1 MTIPNKN
8 KGYGVI
14 IAAVAVTVA
23 VMLCGMISGIVLA
36 VRQRKESAMFNNSA
50 QEMAGYLLRD
60 SAVGLKGAM
69 SALRLCNEAEPA
81 EELSRAALIYAVR
94 AETALEC
101 KSGDWA
107 ESQNKEQFLNDI
119 STVLHT
125 YTPEKTMELSDKLYE
140 YTDKF
145 CAWVTDG
152 AEFEY
157 DGELI
162 KSEGGAHNKDVT
174 EDDIAAAEQAVKD
187 ALNASSCEHVGDY
200 KGHIEFNV
208 ERDGSTGYAVV
219 CGEKI
224 IEFSFMRDEDAE
236 TDTTETAKEIALE
249 TAKAC
254 GYDGLEVKW
263 CEKTGKSISV
273 IMCRSY
279 DGALAC
285 DDSAMAVIYGG
296 KTVAFTAG
304 GCDNKHS
311 DIPTPKV
318 AESDAHKAL
327 RSDTSEGRLVV
338 RKMNGRER
346 ICYEYRYEL
355 EDGVHYVYVCA
366 ENGKQIDI
374 K

>member
-14 IAAVAVTVA
+14 IAAVAVTIA
-23 VMLCGMISGIVLA
+23 VMLCGMITGIVLS
-36 VRQRKESAMFNNSA
+36 VRQRKESAMFNDSA
-50 QEMAGYLLRD
+50 QMAGYLLRD
-60 SAVGLKGAM
+60 SAVGLKNTM
-69 SALRLCNEAEPA
+69 SALRLCNETEPA
-81 EELSRAALIYAVR
+81 ESLSRIGLIYAVR

-107 ESQNKEQFLNDI
+107 DSLNKEQFLNDV

-125 YTPEKTMELSDKLYE
+125 YTPEQTMQLSDKLYE
-140 YTDKF
+140 YTYKF
-145 CAWVTDG
+145 CSWVTDG
-152 AEFEY
+152 VEFDY

-162 KSEGGAHNKDVT
+162 KSDGGAHKEDVT
-174 EDDIAAAEQAVKD
+174 EDDISAAAKTVQD
-187 ALNASSCEHVGDY
+187 ALNASSCEYVGDY
-200 KGHIEFNV
+200 GGHIEFTV

-224 IEFSFMRDEDAE
+224 IEFSFMRDEKESD
-236 TDTTETAKEIALE
+236 DDIETAKKVALE
-249 TAKAC
+249 TAEAC

-263 CEKTGKSISV
+263 CEHTGRSVSV

-311 DIPTPKV
+311 NIPTPKV
-318 AESDAHKAL
+318 EESDAHKAL
-327 RSDTSEGRLVV
+327 RMDTAEGKLVV
-338 RKMNGRER
+338 RKMNGKER

>member
-14 IAAVAVTVA
+14 IAAVAVTIA

-36 VRQRKESAMFNNSA
+36 ARQRKENAMFNNSA

-60 SAVGLKGAM
+60 SAVGLKSTM
-69 SALRLCNEAEPA
+69 SALRLCNEVEPA
-81 EELSRAALIYAVR
+81 ESLSRVGLIYAVR

-101 KSGDWA
+101 KSGDW
-107 ESQNKEQFLNDI
+107 EDSLNKEQFLNDVY
-119 STVLHT
+119 TVLHT
-125 YTPEKTMELSDKLYE
+125 YTPEQTMELAGKLYE

-145 CAWVTDG
+145 CSWVVDG
-152 AEFEY
+152 AEFVY

-162 KSEGGAHNKDVT
+162 KSEDGAHDDDVT
-174 EDDIAAAEQAVKD
+174 EDDIAAAEKTVQE
-187 ALNASSCEHVGDY
+187 ALNASCDYVGDY
-200 KGHIEFNV
+200 GGHIEFNI
-208 ERDGSTGYAVV
+208 ERDDSTGYAVV
-219 CGEKI
+219 CGKKI
-224 IEFSFMRDEDAE
+224 IEFSFMRDEDAG
-236 TDTTETAKEIALE
+236 TDTIETAKAIALR

-263 CEKTGKSISV
+263 CEQIGKSISV

-279 DGALAC
+279 DGAMAC
-285 DDSAMAVIYGG
+285 DDSAMAVICGG
-296 KTVAFTAG
+296 KAVAFTAG

-311 DIPTPKV
+311 NIPTPKV
-318 AESDAHKAL
+318 DEGTAHKAL
-327 RSDTSEGRLVV
+327 RSDTAEGRLVV

-366 ENGKQIDI
+366 ENGRQIDI